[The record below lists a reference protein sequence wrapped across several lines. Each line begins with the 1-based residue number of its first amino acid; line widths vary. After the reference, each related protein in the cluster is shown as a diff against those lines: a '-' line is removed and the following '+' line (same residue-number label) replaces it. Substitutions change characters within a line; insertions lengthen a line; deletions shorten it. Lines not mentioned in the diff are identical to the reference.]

1 MPELIAM
8 LIYLSPSIF
17 VAICCCGGVGVG
29 VAGTVTV
36 TTDEV
41 DVEVPIGRVDLVA
54 LEGLGLVVLD
64 TLDVQPAMSTENI
77 IRANISPITIC
88 LFIVIP
94 SLHDLM

>member
-1 MPELIAM
+1 M
-8 LIYLSPSIF
+8 LTYLSPSIF
-17 VAICCCGGVGVG
+17 VAICCCDGVGVG

-41 DVEVPIGRVDLVA
+41 DAEVPIGRVDLVA

>member
-8 LIYLSPSIF
+8 LTYLSPSIF

-41 DVEVPIGRVDLVA
+41 DVDVPSWVDLLA
-54 LEGLGLVVLD
+54 LEGLVVLD
-64 TLDVQPAMSTENI
+64 TLDVQPAVSTENI
-77 IRANISPITIC
+77 IRPNISPIAIC
-88 LFIVIP
+88 LFIVVP
-94 SLHDLM
+94 SR